1 MPTAHLPP
9 SSLRVRD
16 SQTSVSDLDDLLQ
29 VVNPKGWIALVCL
42 AVITGLIVLW
52 AIYGHIPVTV
62 TGAGILTRP
71 HKVVGI
77 QSLGAGKL
85 RELHLVPG
93 TEVREGDV
101 VAELD
106 QPELTR
112 QLAEQ
117 RARLD
122 LLEGQTAQTLDLQAH
137 HDSEERRSLDEQ
149 ERNLKRLIDQATDLA
164 PILKARFEDRRRLY
178 ALHAL
183 AIDAVIDAEQ
193 SYRANQDR
201 IPDLQHQ
208 LRQLA
213 LRRDQMSQQFS
224 DLRATRTMQRKD
236 LEASISVLEAQVRN
250 QGAMRSRFSGRVL
263 EVTATVGQ
271 VVTPGTRVAT
281 IAVDDPSQPL
291 VALLY
296 FPVRDGKK
304 VLPGQEAQTTPDTF
318 KRDRFGGITGKV
330 LSVSSYPVTKQAM
343 ANTLGSDDLATVLAN
358 TGPQIEVTAALD
370 RDPRSPNGYH
380 WSASEGP
387 RVPQTPGTTV
397 TSRITVETLTPAQLA
412 ISLMRQA
419 SALY

>member
-1 MPTAHLPP
+1 MPTTPLPP

-16 SQTSVSDLDDLLQ
+16 SQASVTDLDDLLQ
-29 VVNPKGWIALVCL
+29 VVNPKGWIVLVCL
-42 AVITGLIVLW
+42 TVITGLIVLW

-85 RELHLVPG
+85 HEVHLVPG
-93 TEVREGDV
+93 AEVHEGDV

-117 RARLD
+117 KARLD
-122 LLEGQTAQTLDLQAH
+122 LLEAQTSRTLDLQAH
-137 HDSEERRSLDEQ
+137 HDAAERSSLAEQ
-149 ERNLKRLIDQATDLA
+149 ERSLKHRIDQATALA
-164 PILKARFEDRRRLY
+164 PTLKARYEDRKRLY
-178 ALHAL
+178 DLHAL
-183 AIDAVIDAEQ
+183 PIDSVIDAEQ

-201 IPDLQHQ
+201 IPDLQNQ

-213 LRRDQMSQQFS
+213 LRRDQMAQQFS
-224 DLRATRTMQRKD
+224 ELSATRTMQQKD
-236 LEASISVLEAQVRN
+236 LKASIAVIEAQIRN

-271 VVTPGTRVAT
+271 VVSPGTRVAT

-304 VLPGQEAQTTPDTF
+304 VLPGQDAQTTPDTF

-358 TGPQIEVTAALD
+358 AGPQIEVTAALD
-370 RDPRSPNGYH
+370 PNPHSPSGYH

-387 RVPQTPGTTV
+387 HVPQTPGTTV

-419 SALY
+419 SAIY